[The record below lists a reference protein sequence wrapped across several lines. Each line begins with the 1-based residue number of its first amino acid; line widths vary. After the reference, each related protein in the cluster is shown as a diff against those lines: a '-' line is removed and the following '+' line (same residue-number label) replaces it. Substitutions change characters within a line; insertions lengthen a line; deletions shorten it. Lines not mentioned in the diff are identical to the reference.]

1 VLSQPAEVWFMR
13 MKILAVGVAVC
24 LTTSVSQA
32 QQQLQV
38 FGSVVDAAGAAL
50 TKVEPGD
57 INISEGG
64 VDLKILK
71 IEPVTGW
78 PTRLQV
84 LLDNGSGMGSENLS
98 HLRNGLKGLI
108 ESLPEGVEL
117 AVFTTAPQPRTLVK
131 ATTDKAA
138 MMKGVDLLTPDTGVG
153 RFIESL
159 NEALGRIEKDKTNHF
174 PVIVTFGTAAGDR
187 NVLDRDVERVQKR
200 IIEKPTTVHVV
211 MLSLPGRTASLG
223 GNQGELGMWSAK
235 ASRGRYEGLAAPSRV
250 ATLLPELGAQ
260 VAASH
265 QKQSNQFRA
274 TVERPN
280 PSAPVGGI
288 SMGVRAGLR
297 VVGLSF
303 DGLHP

>member
-1 VLSQPAEVWFMR
+1 MR
-13 MKILAVGVAVC
+13 MKLLAVGVAVC
-24 LTTSVSQA
+24 LATTVFQA

-38 FGSVVDAAGAAL
+38 FASLVDGTGAAPAQI
-50 TKVEPGD
+50 EPGD
-57 INISEGG
+57 VRVTEGG
-64 VDLKILK
+64 TDLKILK
-71 IEPVTGW
+71 VEPVTGW

-98 HLRNGLKGLI
+98 HLRNGLKGLL
-108 ESLPEGVEL
+108 EALPEGVEV

-138 MMKGVDLLTPDTGVG
+138 MLKGVELLTPDSGVG
-153 RFIESL
+153 RFVESL
-159 NEALGRIEKDKTNHF
+159 NEALGRIEKDKSNHF

-187 NVLDRDVERVQKR
+187 NVMDRDVERIQKR
-200 IIEKPTTVHVV
+200 ILDKPTTVHVI

-223 GNQGELGMWSAK
+223 GVQGEVGMWAAK
-235 ASRGRYEGLAAPSRV
+235 ASRARYEGLAAPSRL

-265 QKQSNQFRA
+265 QKQSGQFRITA
-274 TVERPN
+274 ERPS
-280 PSAPVGGI
+280 PSAPVGGL
-288 SMGVRAGLR
+288 SMGARAGLQ
-297 VVGLSF
+297 VTGLSF